1 MSRKSIYIYIL
12 IGLIV
17 VLFGYFYFSGNNAK
31 TSTAIA
37 AGYETKNPAVNQQ
50 EKTYPAAPD
59 FNLKDLD
66 GKYVRLSDQKGK
78 VVLIDFWATWCPPC
92 RKGIPE
98 LIEMQQEY
106 GSDKFIVLGINLDQE
121 EAKVVMDFAKNYQ
134 INYPVLFYT
143 PEVVAAYGGIEAIPT
158 SFVVDKE
165 GKVRTWVQGYRP
177 KIFFTRL
184 IDSLL

>member
-1 MSRKSIYIYIL
+1 MSRKSIYLWIV
-12 IGLIV
+12 IGLML
-17 VLFGYFYFSGNNAK
+17 VLFGYSYYSGNKKDAN
-31 TSTAIA
+31 TVIA
-37 AGYETKNPAVNQQ
+37 ASYEPKKDNQQ
-50 EKTYPAAPD
+50 EKIYPPAPD

-66 GKYVRLSDQKGK
+66 GKNVRLSDQKGK

-106 GSDKFIVLGINLDQE
+106 GSDKFVVLGINLDQE
-121 EAKVVMDFAKNYQ
+121 EAQVVIDFARNYQ
-134 INYPVLFYT
+134 INYPVLLYT

-165 GKVRTWVQGYRP
+165 GRVRTGVQGYRP